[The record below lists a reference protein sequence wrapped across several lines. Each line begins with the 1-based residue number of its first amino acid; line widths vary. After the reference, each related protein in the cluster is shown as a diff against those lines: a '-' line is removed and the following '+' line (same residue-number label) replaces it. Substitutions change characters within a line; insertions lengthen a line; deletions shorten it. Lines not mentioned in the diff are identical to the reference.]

1 MAQRPSYDPDAIRNE
16 GDQNEVEK
24 IDYNIYDMPWRI
36 NPTWRFLPK
45 NNQRRILVKFLK
57 KETINQ
63 LIEIHET
70 KNLQYFKKDDL
81 KEFFN
86 YFNVFDKLSEFFIN
100 IDTGWRKIYLTDKLI
115 PTINLSQSS
124 KNLLEKKSGLNNIRL
139 IYDIYRDK
147 KRTVGTKENDETTL
161 LVKKDLFT
169 NESNKYNF
177 DYKNYQKKI
186 TPLGADST
194 ILPVVRGI
202 ETKTNYLNKLFS
214 LFTNKRVIKEK
225 EDEEEFTEDSIKT
238 NTKHILLTCD
248 ELQDQKK
255 IYYAKIA
262 IDYLFQEDTVIKPKL
277 KYLEMLNISKEQKE
291 FFTENKSFNQ
301 SDLRFDKEIKSL
313 LVEISNSQDIINQIK
328 KSIKDLDENNSFNYL
343 SNKLEDE
350 EIKETPEEITSGGG
364 IFRSSD
370 NIQDKESGIFSKK
383 NMTNEDK
390 RFMIELIYYLTFG
403 FYSVFKASF
412 RVDRTSNDSGSN
424 KNKINEEEK
433 KQLEI
438 FFKPF
443 IENIMSFLKN
453 NYRLIHNNSIIYLQA
468 IQFLLD
474 FIQEK
479 LQDIFNK
486 PIIQDSKTDKE
497 KKEADLKTR
506 LQETAS
512 KKKYF
517 NSLVFF
523 NTYNKKIIEFIM
535 NFFKNIDEIKK
546 LIKSSTDPSDRA
558 SNIIDYMNKLFSEM
572 VYDDQR
578 KIEKLKEDKK
588 LESDYTKVLTALF
601 PTISRDNFN
610 IKKINSKRFDK
621 IIDDSLN
628 MDQLMYNLDN
638 IIKEI
643 FQGDDTLK
651 VDTNSKTVCLDFNNV
666 TFEEKKLTE
675 SEKQINIGKIE
686 KLQKEIEML
695 RKLNN

>member
-1 MAQRPSYDPDAIRNE
+1 MAQKPTYDPYAIRNE
-16 GDQNEVEK
+16 VDQNEVEK
-24 IDYNIYDMPWRI
+24 IDYNSYDDPTSI

-124 KNLLEKKSGLNNIRL
+124 KNLLEQRSGLNNIRL

-147 KRTVGTKENDETTL
+147 KRTVGTETKNGTPL
-161 LVKKDLFT
+161 LAKRDLFT
-169 NESNKYNF
+169 NKNNKFNF
-177 DYKNYQKKI
+177 GYKNEQKKI
-186 TPLGADST
+186 TALGADST
-194 ILPVVRGI
+194 ILSTSDVVP
-202 ETKTNYLNKLFS
+202 KKNYLNKIFS

-225 EDEEEFTEDSIKT
+225 EDEEELTSDSIKT

-255 IYYAKIA
+255 LYYAKIA
-262 IDYLFQEDTVIKPKL
+262 IDYLLEEDTVIKPKL
-277 KYLEMLNISKEQKE
+277 KYLEMLNISREQKE
-291 FFTENKSFNQ
+291 FFTENKSFKQ
-301 SDLRFDKEIKSL
+301 SELRFDKEIKSL
-313 LVEISNSQDIINQIK
+313 LVEISNSQDIINEIK
-328 KSIKDLDENNSFNYL
+328 KSIKDLDENNSFNYF
-343 SNKLEDE
+343 SNKLNDDN
-350 EIKETPEEITSGGG
+350 IKETPEETPEEITSGGG

-370 NIQDKESGIFSKK
+370 NIRDKESGIFSKK

-424 KNKINEEEK
+424 ENKINEEEK
-433 KQLEI
+433 KQLVV

-443 IENIMSFLKN
+443 INDIMSFLKN

-486 PIIQDSKTDKE
+486 PIIQDSRTDKE

-523 NTYNKKIIEFIM
+523 LIRI
-535 NFFKNIDEIKK
+535 IKK
-546 LIKSSTDPSDRA
+546 L
-558 SNIIDYMNKLFSEM
+558 
-572 VYDDQR
+572 
-578 KIEKLKEDKK
+578 
-588 LESDYTKVLTALF
+588 
-601 PTISRDNFN
+601 
-610 IKKINSKRFDK
+610 
-621 IIDDSLN
+621 
-628 MDQLMYNLDN
+628 
-638 IIKEI
+638 
-643 FQGDDTLK
+643 
-651 VDTNSKTVCLDFNNV
+651 
-666 TFEEKKLTE
+666 
-675 SEKQINIGKIE
+675 
-686 KLQKEIEML
+686 
-695 RKLNN
+695 